1 MTFAR
6 AARIADAVLLEGYVL
21 YPYRS
26 TATKNRYRWTFGVL
40 APQSWSQAGGCE
52 ESWLEAQLLV
62 SGASPVLQGRLR
74 FLSVVD
80 RTIESHDGT
89 KLERVSSLD
98 VDGRA
103 FVAWEEGEVREIDF
117 DASVDGVTSFDIE
130 PTEKI
135 ETVCDAS
142 GALRGR
148 VVRTQSA
155 LHGAVHVRVEPLPT
169 PPAEAQLWRCTIRV
183 ENLTPGVRA
192 GSDRAD
198 VMKAA
203 LVSTH
208 VLVAAVG
215 ARFVS
220 LFDPPPH
227 TRDVAATCRS
237 TRCWP
242 VLAGEEGRDDLVLAS
257 PIILYDHPQIA
268 PESTGDFFDACEID
282 EILALRTRTLT
293 DEEKTIARATDARAA
308 AVIDRVEAMTEEEL
322 GRLHGAIRDR
332 PKYVPG
338 LRVRLRLDGKQRR
351 ARRTDA
357 QDLLYSGCTATIHA
371 VRKDVDGRDYLAVT
385 IDDDPSAS
393 MHFLKGRYHYYYPD
407 EVEPLETRDPL
418 ASAEGAS

>member
-1 MTFAR
+1 MTFTR

-26 TATKNRYRWTFGVL
+26 TSKKNRYRWTFGVL
-40 APQSWSQAGGCE
+40 APESWSRSGGCE

-62 SGASPVLQGRLR
+62 SGASPVLTGRLR

-80 RTIESHDGT
+80 RRVEAFDGQRY
-89 KLERVSSLD
+89 ERVENLD
-98 VDGRA
+98 IEGRA
-103 FVAWEEGEVREIDF
+103 FVSWEEGEVREIDF
-117 DASVDGVTSFDIE
+117 DASVDGVISFEIE
-130 PTEKI
+130 PSEKI
-135 ETVCDAS
+135 EVLQDAS
-142 GALRGR
+142 GAVRGR
-148 VVRTQSA
+148 IIRTQSA
-155 LHGAVHVRVEPLPT
+155 LHGAVHVSVAPLPT
-169 PPAEAQLWRCTIRV
+169 PPAEAQLWRFIIRV
-183 ENLTPGVRA
+183 ENLTPGVPDGA
-192 GSDRAD
+192 DRAD
-198 VMKAA
+198 VMRFA

-208 VLVAAVG
+208 LLVAAEG
-215 ARFVS
+215 GRFIS

-242 VLAGEEGRDDLVLAS
+242 VLAAEEGRDDLMLAS

-293 DEEKTIARATDARAA
+293 DEEKVIARATDPRAA
-308 AVIDRVEAMTEEEL
+308 AVIDRVEAMSQEEL

-338 LRVRLRLDGKQRR
+338 LRVRLRLDGTKRR
-351 ARRTDA
+351 SRRTDA

-385 IDDDPSAS
+385 IDDDPSAA

-407 EVEPLETRDPL
+407 EVEPLVEPVGR
-418 ASAEGAS
+418 SEGAS